1 MAGILTQLAQLMR
14 EEMWWLSLTYLQQR
28 ILRSSSGLS
37 VSGWGERER
46 DMSTKLYYTVCSMSS
61 GISLGTLSLD
71 DVMQTCVVYSLSMAW
86 QLGRA
91 IARARATHSGVVE
104 AVVKQ
109 QNGLLLITGK
119 VQAV

>member
-1 MAGILTQLAQLMR
+1 MCQDGVR
-14 EEMWWLSLTYLQQR
+14 
-28 ILRSSSGLS
+28 
-37 VSGWGERER
+37 ERER
-46 DMSTKLYYTVCSMSS
+46 DMSSILYCTVCSMSS

-91 IARARATHSGVVE
+91 IARARATHSSVVE

-109 QNGLLLITGK
+109 QNGLLLLTGK
-119 VQAV
+119 VQALYTMS